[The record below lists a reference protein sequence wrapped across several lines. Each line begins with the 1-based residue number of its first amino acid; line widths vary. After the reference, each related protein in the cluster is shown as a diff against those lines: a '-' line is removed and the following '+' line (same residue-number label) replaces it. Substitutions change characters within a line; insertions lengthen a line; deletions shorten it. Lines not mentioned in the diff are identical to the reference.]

1 MKKLSIG
8 VAIAIGTLWV
18 NIPVLPLMFAP
29 VTAYFLSV
37 NGPANRQPTGLEMLL
52 AFGLFCFGLT
62 LAWSWWSLMIP
73 QWRLWAWAR
82 VENLAGLKVKAI
94 QAGLIWPDGHFF
106 EKTEFRSETTRAR
119 LKELESRA
127 QADA

>member
-8 VAIAIGTLWV
+8 LAIAVGTLWV

-29 VTAYFLSV
+29 VTAYFILASRSS
-37 NGPANRQPTGLEMLL
+37 NHQPSGFEMLL
-52 AFGLFCFGLT
+52 ALSFFCLGFA
-62 LAWSWWSLMIP
+62 LAWSWWSLMVP

-82 VENLAGLKVKAI
+82 VENHASLKAKAI

-119 LKELESRA
+119 LKELESQRK
-127 QADA
+127 ADA